1 MVEESNLLVFAKQQ
15 LKNFPLSTLVDLYK
29 SLFQDEFGPG
39 HLLEN
44 EEASFSYLE
53 KELKNMRSYNRYEFE
68 NCGLGN
74 NFCRV
79 PLDLILDQKIDTKTY
94 FSLFLEGSKSFK
106 EPPLVKW
113 QSKWQTINNTFKLI
127 KDQIANFTADS
138 DYILDSLSKGIY
150 ALSHSE
156 QYRNEYEPHYRIFTL
171 EKQKELYDLILF
183 GDINT

>member
-1 MVEESNLLVFAKQQ
+1 MVEESNLLAFVKQQ
-15 LKNFPLSTLVDLYK
+15 LKNFPLANLVDLYK
-29 SLFQDEFGPG
+29 SLFQDEFGAG

-44 EEASFSYLE
+44 EDASFFYLE

-106 EPPLVKW
+106 EPSLMNW
-113 QSKWQTINNTFKLI
+113 QSKWLK
-127 KDQIANFTADS
+127 
-138 DYILDSLSKGIY
+138 
-150 ALSHSE
+150 
-156 QYRNEYEPHYRIFTL
+156 
-171 EKQKELYDLILF
+171 
-183 GDINT
+183 